1 MKNNRNVMAIES
13 VILSGTKWSLFD
25 HLATCCLS
33 GHDPRMGRRI
43 FVGALFAAFCFFTAC
58 DDSSSGAG
66 PDPVA
71 EVSSSSTTRHC
82 EEQTEG
88 CDEAISSSSVTNKGT
103 SSGGSSKSS
112 SSVKSGDD
120 SQKSSSS
127 SDKKNNS
134 SSSEGGDNSSSSE
147 NDARSSSSG
156 YVLRDSLCSSDREGW
171 TQYIPQLQQEFI
183 CENGRWIP
191 MSSSSVTPSS
201 SSKYYDMSRLFENEY
216 GYSYGEFEDPRDGLV
231 YKTIRYEVG
240 YYGLDSITVFAQNL
254 NYGKMI
260 SGGTQMTDSTKFC
273 YDDDLWYCENGF
285 GGLYT
290 WATVMNF
297 PAACDTF
304 AIGSVK
310 CPEEYNL
317 MSNPIP
323 EFQGKLGLVFHQGIC
338 PEGWHVM
345 NQEEWAIVSK
355 GSVIS
360 EGGSYLGGI
369 LWGSNRRGF
378 ALLPAGVLQ
387 MGNSS
392 GTFYYRHI
400 EKYAYHWV
408 LGEYKNDE
416 DEGKWGL
423 VAYVTQ
429 DQLNRRA
436 GQEKVNG
443 LSVRC
448 TKDY

>member
-1 MKNNRNVMAIES
+1 MKTKSLYFYVVLMA
-13 VILSGTKWSLFD
+13 
-25 HLATCCLS
+25 
-33 GHDPRMGRRI
+33 
-43 FVGALFAAFCFFTAC
+43 ALTIAAC

-71 EVSSSSTTRHC
+71 EVSSSSDN
-82 EEQTEG
+82 
-88 CDEAISSSSVTNKGT
+88 DENLSSSSVTDKGT
-103 SSGGSSKSS
+103 SSGGSSRSS

-127 SDKKNNS
+127 VSGKNS
-134 SSSEGGDNSSSSE
+134 SSDGVDTSSSSVD
-147 NDARSSSSG
+147 NTRSSSSG
-156 YVLRDSLCSSDREGW
+156 YVLRDSLCSSDYEGW